1 MPTWWGK
8 KSSKPKEHEEPRG
21 GSSTSNGSSG
31 GGGGVLHFNF
41 SNKSPI
47 RNSNKNGYK
56 PENPRSFDDASS
68 NFRNTPRSS
77 RDFSPSINSAGGGSS
92 SCWDSDAGYKI
103 GVPLPR
109 PSVSSTQSLSNDQ
122 GITFGF
128 GSASVSGSSVS
139 SNGSYDDPSTSNSQI
154 NTARLVQ

>member
-31 GGGGVLHFNF
+31 GGGVLHFNF
-41 SNKSPI
+41 NKSPI
-47 RNSNKNGYK
+47 RNSNKNAYK
-56 PENPRSFDDASS
+56 PDNPRSFDDASS

-77 RDFSPSINSAGGGSS
+77 RDFSPSVNSAGGGSS
-92 SCWDSDAGYKI
+92 GCWDSDAGDKI
-103 GVPLPR
+103 GVPLPL
-109 PSVSSTQSLSNDQ
+109 PSVYSTQSFSNDQ

-154 NTARLVQ
+154 NTARLVH